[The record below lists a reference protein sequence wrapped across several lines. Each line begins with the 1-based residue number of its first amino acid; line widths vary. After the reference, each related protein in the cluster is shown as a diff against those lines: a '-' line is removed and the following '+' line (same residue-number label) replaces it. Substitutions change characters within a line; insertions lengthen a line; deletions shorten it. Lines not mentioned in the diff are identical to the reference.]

1 MYEKILAQL
10 MAKNPGVSK
19 AVLGL
24 LATKMVAKVTEEGQ
38 IEGAITDFESNSLLS
53 IADYATLLQKD
64 GDKRVA
70 DALKKAKKD
79 AGIED
84 PNEDPEKVK
93 VVTQPDAQ
101 KQIADAIAL
110 AMKPF
115 TDMLGTNKVAQTK
128 EGLKVL
134 LKGKGIPEDWA
145 DDVHISDDFDAEA
158 TVTKLDS
165 RWTTAKQLAVNNAI
179 GDGSVLK
186 GNAPAPTAFLDAIK
200 KYGETVAPK
209 DSGINIQEM

>member
-24 LATKMVAKVTEEGQ
+24 LATKMVAKVTEEDQ
-38 IEGAITDFESNSLLS
+38 IEGAITDFESNSLVS
-53 IADYATLLQKD
+53 IADYASLLQKD

-84 PNEDPEKVK
+84 PNEDPEKGK
-93 VVTQPDAQ
+93 GGNQPDIS
-101 KQIADAIAL
+101 KLIADGIAA
-110 AMKPF
+110 AMKPV
-115 TDMLGTNKVAQTK
+115 TDMLGTTKVKETK
-128 EGLKVL
+128 ESLKAA
-134 LKGKGIPEDWA
+134 LKLKNIPEDWA
-145 DDVHISDDFDAEA
+145 DDVHIGDDFDSEA
-158 TVTKLDS
+158 TITRLDAK
-165 RWTTAKQLAVNNAI
+165 WTAAKQLAVNDAL

-186 GNAPAPTAFLDAIK
+186 GSVNSSTAFGDAIK
-200 KYGETVAPK
+200 EYGKATSPK
-209 DSGINIQEM
+209 EAGINIQEM